1 MLMGISNIN
10 RTRLFQPL
18 CSSEPCPQQ
27 PHMQCDGSYRPEPRK
42 RQGRPEDIRMELL
55 HVKGVVSRT
64 RSPAHRGV
72 STARELLPHTD
83 HHHTP
88 LPTVEAATP

>member
-1 MLMGISNIN
+1 
-10 RTRLFQPL
+10 
-18 CSSEPCPQQ
+18 
-27 PHMQCDGSYRPEPRK
+27 
-42 RQGRPEDIRMELL
+42 MELL